1 MVPTPDHADSLAGSR
16 QVEIYGESWS
26 DRLSRLLRGY
36 RISQARLGVVIGL
49 SAPMISQLM
58 TGHRVKI
65 SNPAVYGRIVG
76 LEESMADERVQAG
89 DPMRIGEILA
99 DVAISHPVLT
109 TRNLPAG
116 ATAHPAPVDPGI
128 DPAAPAIEALA
139 AAAEP
144 GVLLELAAAA
154 KSMGASA
161 LVDLLIRAGNHAGRA
176 EANTQ

>member
-1 MVPTPDHADSLAGSR
+1 MVPTPDHADGLAGSR

-36 RISQARLGVVIGL
+36 GISQARLGAVIGL

-76 LEESMADERVQAG
+76 LEEFLADERVRAG
-89 DPMRIGEILA
+89 DSTRIGEILA
-99 DVAISHPVLT
+99 DVAISQPVLT

-116 ATAHPAPVDPGI
+116 TTGHPASVGSGI

-144 GVLLELAAAA
+144 GVLLEIAAAA
-154 KSMGASA
+154 RGLGAPA
-161 LVDLLIRAGNHAGRA
+161 LVDLLVRAARHGGRG
-176 EANTQ
+176 

>member
-1 MVPTPDHADSLAGSR
+1 MGTTPDHTDSLAGSR

-36 RISQARLGVVIGL
+36 RISQARLAAVIGL

-76 LEESMADERVQAG
+76 LEEFLADDRVQAG
-89 DPMRIGEILA
+89 DPTRIGEILA

-116 ATAHPAPVDPGI
+116 ATAHSAPVDPGI

-144 GVLLELAAAA
+144 GVLLEIAATARGL
-154 KSMGASA
+154 GAPA
-161 LVDLLIRAGNHAGRA
+161 LVDLLVRAARHGG
-176 EANTQ
+176 QG

>member
-36 RISQARLGVVIGL
+36 RISQARLGAVIGL
-49 SAPMISQLM
+49 SAPMVSQLM

-76 LEESMADERVQAG
+76 LEEFLADERVQAG
-89 DPMRIGEILA
+89 DPMRIGEVLA

-116 ATAHPAPVDPGI
+116 TTAHPVPVDSGV
-128 DPAAPAIEALA
+128 DPAGPAIETLA

-144 GVLLELAAAA
+144 GVLLEIASVAGSL
-154 KSMGASA
+154 GAPA
-161 LVDLLIRAGNHAGRA
+161 LVDLLIRAAHHGGRG
-176 EANTQ
+176 